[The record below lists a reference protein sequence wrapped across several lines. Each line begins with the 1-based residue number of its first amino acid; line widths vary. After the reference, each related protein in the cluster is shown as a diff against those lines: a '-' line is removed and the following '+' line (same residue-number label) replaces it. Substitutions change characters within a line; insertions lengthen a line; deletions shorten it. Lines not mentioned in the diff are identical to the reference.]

1 MNYIPT
7 AGGSSNTVVSD
18 DDDKK
23 KSTDQE
29 QMHHVP
35 HGKRAASIPLCLF
48 RPLLLLFSFLSI

>member
-48 RPLLLLFSFLSI
+48 TSF